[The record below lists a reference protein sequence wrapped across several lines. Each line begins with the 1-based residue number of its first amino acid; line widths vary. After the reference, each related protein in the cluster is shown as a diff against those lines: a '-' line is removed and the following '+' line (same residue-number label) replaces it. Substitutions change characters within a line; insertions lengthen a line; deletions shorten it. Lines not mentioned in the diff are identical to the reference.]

1 MEKVKNAR
9 CDIELIAA
17 GSHARHVEK
26 FLHQV
31 RGLRASP
38 HDIVASCPCVIATN
52 ISTKMAQKLAQ
63 YLEQLDAN
71 VFLHVHQPDADKAP
85 NNGHHKTVQE
95 AVADN
100 EPDSS
105 FPQAHVQAGSNLPA
119 KIERTV
125 MPAGPPRPVYAED
138 NETPPYSPPQKAG
151 SHITPSPSIH
161 LKRSVGE
168 LTHALQDKDC
178 TVREHAVIELGNVPS
193 AGVMR
198 HIANTLKDD
207 VWRVRCA
214 ALHVLSLAGSDMALR
229 DIARCVED
237 DVWHVRYQAV
247 EALGRIE
254 SDKVVKPLLYALND
268 DNWQV
273 RRRAVQLLGATQ
285 SKRVTA
291 GLINSLKDEVW
302 SVRERAA
309 EALARLK
316 SEKAVK
322 ALAARLHDS
331 HWRVRSMVVTALKEI
346 GSSDA
351 IEALVTLLSDEH
363 WMVHWKAAYALG
375 RISDPAILPILTQF
389 ARENSPLLGDVAR
402 NVLSSLDIVIET
414 RPHAQPRLAYRSE
427 TPHDT
432 MRYIPAGEFLMGDSE
447 GADDA
452 RPAQY
457 VFLAEFFIDR
467 YEVTNAQ
474 YALFAP
480 AHQYAEGKE
489 FFPVVNIAWED
500 AQTYAAWLGK
510 RLPSEA
516 EWEKA
521 ARGEDAR
528 LYPWGAE
535 FDSSRCNT
543 EESGNRALTAV
554 NQYPAGESPC
564 KVADL
569 FGNVLEW
576 TADYYR
582 PYAGSQNA
590 TPDFQE
596 DFIVLRGSPWIHQG
610 RGANCATRSYA
621 PADNTSNFIGFRCV
635 KDVE

>member
-1 MEKVKNAR
+1 VEKVKNAR
-9 CDIELIAA
+9 CDIELIAT
-17 GSHARHVEK
+17 GSNAHHVER

-31 RGLRASP
+31 QGLNAPP
-38 HDIVASCPCVIATN
+38 HDIVAACPCVIATD
-52 ISTKMAQKLAQ
+52 ISTKMAQKLAH
-63 YLEQLDAN
+63 YLEKLDAS
-71 VFLHVHQPDADKAP
+71 VLLHVHSADADNAS
-85 NNGHHKTVQE
+85 NNGHNSTVEE
-95 AVADN
+95 APAEN

-105 FPQAHVQAGSNLPA
+105 TNLPA
-119 KIERTV
+119 KIEPTV
-125 MPAGPPRPVYAED
+125 MPASLP
-138 NETPPYSPPQKAG
+138 SPPPAENHDAMPYHPPQQAG
-151 SHITPSPSIH
+151 SRATSPPAIH

-168 LTHALQDKDC
+168 LTHALQDKDW

-198 HIANTLKDD
+198 QIAHTLKDD
-207 VWRVRCA
+207 VWRVRCT
-214 ALHVLSLAGSDMALR
+214 ALHVLSLAGSDLALR

-254 SDKVVKPLLYALND
+254 SDKVVKPLLHALND

-291 GLINSLKDEVW
+291 GLINCLKDEVW

-322 ALAARLHDS
+322 ALAACLRDS

-346 GSSDA
+346 GSSYA
-351 IEALVTLLSDEH
+351 IEALVAVLSDEH
-363 WMVHWKAAYALG
+363 WMVHWKAAHALG
-375 RISDPAILPILTQF
+375 RISDPAILPILTQL
-389 ARENSPLLGDVAR
+389 ARENSPLLGEVAHDVLR
-402 NVLSSLDIVIET
+402 SLDIVIEP
-414 RPHAQPRLAYRSE
+414 RPHAQPRLTYRSE
-427 TPHDT
+427 TPPDN
-432 MRYIPAGEFLMGDSE
+432 MRYIPAGEFLMGDPE
-447 GADDA
+447 GPDDA
-452 RPAQY
+452 QPAQH

-467 YEVTNAQ
+467 YPVTNRQ
-474 YALFAP
+474 YALFDP
-480 AHQYAEGKE
+480 GHQYAEGKDL
-489 FFPVVNIAWED
+489 FPVVNITWED
-500 AQTYAAWLGK
+500 AQAYAVWLGK

-528 LYPWGAE
+528 LYPWGDE

-543 EESGNRALTAV
+543 EESGNRTLTAV
-554 NQYPAGESPC
+554 NHYPSGESPY

-576 TADYYR
+576 TSDYYG
-582 PYAGSQNA
+582 PYAGNQDA

-610 RGANCATRSYA
+610 HRVNCATRSYA
-621 PADNTSNFIGFRCV
+621 PADNMSNFIGFRCV